1 MFHEVILEGENI
13 ENYYFNSKATAKKDK
28 PRNFIED
35 KNGEILKFIDE
46 ISTISGIYKD
56 EESFKQYIQQLMP
69 GSFGIRFEF
78 ELSSSYFSKDDDE
91 FYVVPNSVLKEYIC
105 KIPMIRGSNWKG
117 ILSAIGLK
125 IIKEELY
132 CEDIPTD
139 KILENYMSMAR
150 IFGTGSENFRNLEKA
165 LNSFVEE
172 NGKEEALIQCLIK
185 YALFDLGINIKIDK
199 NGESIVEQILE
210 QIIENKNKACSGL
223 LTQKGRA
230 IFYPTYFNQLG
241 FEVLKPSDREV
252 KKTYNR
258 NKKKNSSPIFF
269 EVVPKE
275 NKGTFQMAYIPFDGV
290 LETRKALES
299 QQKKDFE
306 FLKAIIEK
314 ALSEKGIGAKTKIGW
329 GRVKEW
335 KEIKC
340 IK

>member
-1 MFHEVILEGENI
+1 MFHEVILERENI
-13 ENYYFNSKATAKKDK
+13 ENYYFNSKFNKKDGK
-28 PRNFIED
+28 LNKLTKHNIKE
-35 KNGEILKFIDE
+35 KEIRDIRE
-46 ISTISGIYKD
+46 ISGIYKD

-78 ELSSSYFSKDDDE
+78 ELASSYFSKDDDE
-91 FYVVPNSVLKEYIC
+91 FYVVANPVLKEYIC
-105 KIPMIRGSNWKG
+105 KLPMIRGSNWKG
-117 ILSAIGLK
+117 ILSATGLK
-125 IIKEELY
+125 MIKEELY
-132 CEDIPTD
+132 YEDVSMD
-139 KILENYMSMAR
+139 KMLENYMSMIR
-150 IFGTGSENFRNLEKA
+150 IFGTGSESFRNLEKI
-165 LNSFVEE
+165 LNSFIKE

-210 QIIENKNKACSGL
+210 QIIENKNKAYSGL

-241 FEVLKPSDREV
+241 FEVLKPSDRKV
-252 KKTYNR
+252 KKYDNS
-258 NKKKNSSPIFF
+258 NKKKNSNPIFF

-275 NKGTFQMAYIPFDGV
+275 NIGTFQMAYIPFDGV
-290 LETRKALES
+290 LESRKALES

-306 FLKAIIEK
+306 FLKAIIERT
-314 ALSEKGIGAKTKIGW
+314 LSEKGIGAKTKIGW